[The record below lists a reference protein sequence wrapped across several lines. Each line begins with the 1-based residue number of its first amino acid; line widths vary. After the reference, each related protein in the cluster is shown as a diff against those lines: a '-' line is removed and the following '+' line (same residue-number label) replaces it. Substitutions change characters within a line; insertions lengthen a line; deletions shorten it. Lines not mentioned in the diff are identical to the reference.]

1 MRAGRFLAR
10 CCCAMA
16 AVAAIAGTARAE
28 PVATSD
34 FRLFMPAF
42 SGEQPL
48 GLNVA
53 TVVNLRIWRTLRRS
67 PWPNPDKIDFGGG
80 TVFWGAEPI
89 GEPVIPRASAAIEY
103 GSYDMVLIGSAER
116 YGDGVIAQTTL
127 DVRPLDERDAPN
139 GALWRLAVRG
149 RTLEL
154 GLPRHIFEFG
164 TMALRPEIVADFS
177 QPSAVTLCPTK
188 TTGCSG
194 KELGS
199 KFVAIQHD
207 GDWTLV
213 VANSRDR
220 GWVHLKPLGREPNE
234 TVEFTGGLISYF
246 RGDMVQAEKLLGKAA
261 GTAAADS
268 TVRADARIL
277 EAAARSRRG
286 SAASAQIEAILADD
300 PYSRY
305 ALQVAVMDALQSHL
319 RSGTVSDR
327 LRRLAAGV
335 RESRELFEPGD
346 PWPASAEA
354 IFAALGI

>member
-1 MRAGRFLAR
+1 MTSRRLLAR
-10 CCCAMA
+10 CCAL
-16 AVAAIAGTARAE
+16 AAIAASAGAARAE
-28 PVATSD
+28 PLATSD

-53 TVVNLRIWRTLRRS
+53 TVVNLRIWRTFRRS
-67 PWPNPDKIDFGGG
+67 PWPNPRKIDFGGG
-80 TVFWGAEPI
+80 TVFWGADPI
-89 GEPVIPRASAAIEY
+89 GEPAIPRADMAIEY
-103 GSYDMVLIGSAER
+103 GNYDMVLIGSAER
-116 YGDGVIAQTTL
+116 YGDGVIAQTSL

-139 GALWRLAVRG
+139 GALWRVAVRG
-149 RTLEL
+149 RAIDL
-154 GLPRHIFEFG
+154 GLPRKIFEFG

-177 QPSAVTLCPTK
+177 KPSAITLCPTK
-188 TTGCSG
+188 TTGCVG

-207 GDWTLV
+207 DDWTLV
-213 VANSRDR
+213 VASSRDK

-246 RGDMVQAEKLLGKAA
+246 RGDMVQAEKLFGKAA

-268 TVRADARIL
+268 IVREDAKIL
-277 EAAARSRRG
+277 QAAARSRQG
-286 SAASAQIEAILADD
+286 SPASAQIDAILADD

-305 ALQVAVMDALQSHL
+305 ALQVAVMDELHAYS
-319 RSGTVSDR
+319 RSGTLTDR
-327 LRRLAAGV
+327 LRRLAASV
-335 RESRELFEPGD
+335 RQSRELFESDD
-346 PWPASAEA
+346 PWLPSAEA